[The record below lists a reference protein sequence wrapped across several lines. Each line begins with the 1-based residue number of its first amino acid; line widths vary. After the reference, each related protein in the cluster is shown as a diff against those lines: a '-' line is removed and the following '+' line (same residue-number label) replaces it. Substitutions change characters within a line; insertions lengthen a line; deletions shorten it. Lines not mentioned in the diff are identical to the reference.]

1 MHGATPA
8 FSLWFVYLLDICAR
22 SCTTVGAENK
32 ARVLFGPKTKTGPRA
47 ADLLVV
53 GVLRRS
59 AALSLALQQA
69 QNVLLRRVGLCQ
81 HRGRRLLQDLVFGQI
96 CGFQSKVC
104 ILNAAFRS
112 RQVG

>member
-1 MHGATPA
+1 MGPDKGICHMHGATPA

-22 SCTTVGAENK
+22 SCTTVGAEDK
-32 ARVLFGPKTKTGPRA
+32 AHVLFGPKTKTGPRT

-69 QNVLLRRVGLCQ
+69 QNVLLRRISLCQ
-81 HRGRRLLQDLVFGQI
+81 HRGGRLVKYLQLGQL
-96 CGFQSKVC
+96 CCF
-104 ILNAAFRS
+104 
-112 RQVG
+112 